1 MSLTNPK
8 IFGLNVK
15 SELTDVKNKNTA
27 LRNLGINPLDLEI
40 IKGSVSSQGMTRYDW
55 FSFSR
60 LEKPIHK
67 NLTRFLGESSVFT
80 DILSVRAGTDQ
91 TLFGNLDI
99 NGSISG
105 SSIRYRFLKDGN
117 AGKLADISTSRVS
130 AWSSSDPRA
139 NNSNLEVQKKARI
152 SYGARVS
159 IISNGKLQFGTQSTA
174 KDALGNAT
182 SPSFNQTTAD
192 PKIIGPAGQPRLQ
205 TTLVPE
211 EREFDSEVPTS
222 KIRCNI
228 NGQEVFLYAMKGI
241 PLTFKGKFRNF
252 SAESRIN
259 YNAGGSVSASWKV
272 VEVDNVNKF
281 ATFKNKGTVNS
292 NISFSSTITR
302 RRFVKFYYNPVHIQ
316 YIKLRSIE
324 LEELPATKL
333 ENCVELDFAY
343 NKLKLFPNFAFIAP
357 KLQTISLMRNPF
369 HLSDNEFERTFNDL
383 ILNKLKCIDSNSTT
397 SNIRVLNMEST
408 FPGSIER
415 HLIPSKL
422 PNLTR
427 LNFARGSGKAFGPDD
442 RPANGVQNSLGV
454 VANAGGDGFCPDI
467 PEGVTDYN
475 IQNND
480 FQNVD
485 LNAILP
491 NNANNAVTVAITDP
505 SNGVVGTGGTSLPS
519 GSYSF
524 KTAENLTNLNVYGNY
539 SLNDSKT
546 RTNPSDETTEN
557 YNLASK
563 NKLTNIN
570 FGNTRLALPNLQSAS
585 VLRTLDFSYNRSG
598 AKNKLVDGP
607 IYLLENCNA
616 LTSVTFYATDLGPIN
631 FPRSFTN
638 ANLERLDLRGTHIK
652 GGTPGIADE
661 SQTEVISTST
671 FSECVK
677 LKQLYI
683 ESDKL
688 LAEPIAS
695 NAFSQNVELQELE
708 IRSTRRIRGEL
719 PSFSTNSKLRTLILN
734 NNNFDGILPNFG
746 SQKDT
751 IHSVDVS
758 NNSFSGDIPGFAN
771 LINLY
776 RLKLH
781 NNAFNGVIL
790 EPNNLPNLHYYYA
803 YNNELTGQ
811 IPNFSTCTNLRE
823 LALYNNQL
831 SAYFVGS
838 FRSLY
843 RIKYFDLSNN
853 RLTQT
858 AQDNIIFDLY
868 ENWNAIKRGGVTI
881 NLRGNVDD
889 NNNNIGPSD
898 EAKEKAVILVGN
910 GWNVSVNGG
919 LT

>member
-40 IKGSVSSQGMTRYDW
+40 IKGSVSSQGMSRYDW

-60 LEKPIHK
+60 LQKPIHK

-80 DILSVRAGTDQ
+80 DILDARAGTDQ

-139 NNSNLEVQKKARI
+139 KNSDLEVQKKARI

-159 IISNGKLQFGTQSTA
+159 IVENGKLEFGTQSDA

-182 SPSFNQTTAD
+182 SPSFNQGV
-192 PKIIGPAGQPRLQ
+192 PGPAGEPRLQ

-211 EREFDSEVPTS
+211 VKEFDSEVPTS
-222 KIRCNI
+222 KIKCNI

-241 PLTFKGKFRNF
+241 PLTFEGKFRNCE
-252 SAESRIN
+252 ATAKIN
-259 YNAGGSVSASWKV
+259 YSSGGQISASWKV
-272 VEVDNVNKF
+272 VEVGNVNKF
-281 ATFKNKGTVNS
+281 SVFRNRGTS
-292 NISFSSTITR
+292 ESDISFSSPVTR
-302 RRFVKFYYNPVHIQ
+302 KRFIKFYYNPVHIQ
-316 YIKLRSIE
+316 SIKLRSVE
-324 LEELPATKL
+324 LRELPATKL
-333 ENCVELDFAY
+333 ENCTELDFAY

-357 KLQTISLMRNPF
+357 KLRTISLMRNPF
-369 HLSDNEFERTFNDL
+369 YQSDNEFERKFNNIVLD
-383 ILNKLKCIDSNSTT
+383 KLKCIDPDSTT
-397 SNIRVLNMEST
+397 SNIRVLNMEGT

-422 PNLTR
+422 PNLTA
-427 LNFARGSGKAFGPDD
+427 LNFARGAGATFTPDD
-442 RPANGVQNSLGV
+442 RSDSGLPN
-454 VANAGGDGFCPDI
+454 NAGGDSFCPDI
-467 PEGVTDYN
+467 PDGVTSYS

-480 FQNVD
+480 FYHVD
-485 LNAILP
+485 LNAISP
-491 NNANNAVTVAITDP
+491 NNANNAVTVAITNP
-505 SNGVVGTGGTSLPS
+505 ENGVVSTAGTSLPS

-524 KTAENLTNLNVYGNY
+524 KTAQNLTSINVYGNY
-539 SLNDSKT
+539 SLSDTKT
-546 RTNPSDETTEN
+546 RTDPDDVTTEN

-563 NKLTNIN
+563 NKLTNLN
-570 FGNTRLALPNLQSAS
+570 FGNTSLALPNLQGAS
-585 VLRTLDFSYNRSG
+585 VLSTLDFSYNRAG
-598 AKNKLVDGP
+598 TKNPLVDGNV
-607 IYLLENCNA
+607 YLLENCNA
-616 LTSVTFYATDLGPIN
+616 LTSVTFYSTNLGSIN
-631 FPRSFTN
+631 FPQRFTN
-638 ANLERLDLRGTHIK
+638 TNLETLDLRGTHIK
-652 GGTPGIADE
+652 GGTPGVADAA
-661 SQTEVISTST
+661 QTEVISTST

-677 LKQLYI
+677 LKSLYI
-683 ESDKL
+683 YSEKL
-688 LAEPIAS
+688 LAKPIAS
-695 NAFSQNVELQELE
+695 NAFAQNVDLELLDIQ
-708 IRSTRRIRGEL
+708 SGDRIGGDL
-719 PSFSTNSKLRTLILN
+719 PSFSTNSKLKTLVLPG
-734 NNNFDGILPNFG
+734 NNFSGNLPNFG
-746 SQKDT
+746 NQKNT
-751 IHSVDVS
+751 IHHVNVE

-771 LINLY
+771 LTNL
-776 RLKLH
+776 RELKLN
-781 NNAFNGVIL
+781 NNAFDGNIL
-790 EPNNLPNLHYYYA
+790 PPNQLPNLYYYYA
-803 YNNELTGQ
+803 YNNQLTGQ
-811 IPNFSTCTNLRE
+811 IPDFSTCTNLRE
-823 LALYNNQL
+823 LSLFNNLL

-889 NNNNIGPSD
+889 KNNNIGPSD
-898 EAKEKAVILVGN
+898 EGKEKAIILVGN
-910 GWNVSVNGG
+910 GWNVAVNGG

>member
-40 IKGSVSSQGMTRYDW
+40 IKGSVSQLGMSRYDW

-60 LEKPIHK
+60 LQKPIYK
-67 NLTRFLGESSVFT
+67 NLTRFLGESTVFT
-80 DILSVRAGTDQ
+80 DILGDRAGTDQ
-91 TLFGNLDI
+91 TLFGNLDV

-139 NNSNLEVQKKARI
+139 NNSDLETQKKARI

-159 IISNGKLQFGTQSTA
+159 IISDGKLQFGEQSAA

-182 SPSFNQTTAD
+182 SPSFNQGV
-192 PKIIGPAGQPRLQ
+192 PGPAGEPRLQ

-211 EREFDSEVPTS
+211 AKEFDSEVPTS

-241 PLTFKGKFRNF
+241 PLTFEGKFRNC
-252 SAESRIN
+252 SASAKIN
-259 YNAGGSVSASWKV
+259 YSAGGQISASWKV

-281 ATFKNKGTVNS
+281 SVFRNKGTVNS
-292 NISFSSTITR
+292 EISFSSPVTR
-302 RRFVKFYYNPVHIQ
+302 KRFIKFYYNPVHIQ
-316 YIKLRSIE
+316 YIKLRSVE
-324 LEELPATKL
+324 LRELPATKL
-333 ENCVELDFAY
+333 EECTELDFAY
-343 NKLKLFPNFAFIAP
+343 NQLKTFPNFAFIAP
-357 KLQTISLMRNPF
+357 KLRIISLMRNPF
-369 HLSDNEFERTFNDL
+369 YKSDNEFERKFNNLVLD
-383 ILNKLKCIDSNSTT
+383 KLKCIDSNSTT
-397 SNIRVLNMEST
+397 SNIRTLNMEGT

-422 PNLTR
+422 PNLTT
-427 LNFARGSGKAFGPDD
+427 LNFSRGAGKNFTPDD
-442 RPANGVQNSLGV
+442 RSDSGLPN
-454 VANAGGDGFCPDI
+454 NAGVDCFCPDI
-467 PEGVTDYN
+467 PDGVTSYS

-480 FQNVD
+480 FYHVD
-485 LNAILP
+485 LNDISP
-491 NNANNAVTVAITDP
+491 NNANNAVTVAITNP
-505 SNGVVGTGGTSLPS
+505 ENGVVSTAGTSLPR

-524 KTAENLTNLNVYGNY
+524 KTAQNLTSINVYGNY
-539 SLNDSKT
+539 SLSDVKT
-546 RTNPSDETTEN
+546 RTDPADVNTEN

-570 FGNTRLALPNLQSAS
+570 FGNTSLALPNLQGAS
-585 VLRTLDFSYNRSG
+585 VLQTLDFSYNRSG
-598 AKNKLVDGP
+598 KKNPLVNGST
-607 IYLLENCNA
+607 YLLENCNSLVSA
-616 LTSVTFYATDLGPIN
+616 TFYSTDLGLIN
-631 FPRSFTN
+631 FPLIFTN
-638 ANLERLDLRGTHIK
+638 PNLETLDLRGTFIK
-652 GGTPGIADE
+652 GGTPGIADAA
-661 SQTEVISTST
+661 QTEVISAST

-677 LKQLYI
+677 LKNLYI
-683 ESDKL
+683 HSNKL
-688 LAEPIAS
+688 LAKPIAS
-695 NAFSQNVELQELE
+695 NAFDQNVDLELLDIQSDN
-708 IRSTRRIRGEL
+708 RVGGDL
-719 PSFSTNSKLRTLILN
+719 PSFSANSKLKTLILPG
-734 NNNFDGILPNFG
+734 NNFSGNLPNFG
-746 SQKDT
+746 NQKNT
-751 IHSVDVS
+751 INSVNVS
-758 NNSFSGDIPGFAN
+758 GNSFSGDIPGFAN
-771 LINLY
+771 LTNL
-776 RLKLH
+776 RELKLH

-790 EPNNLPNLHYYYA
+790 EPNNLPNLYYYYA
-803 YNNELTGQ
+803 YNNQLTGQ
-811 IPNFSTCTNLRE
+811 IPDFSTCTNLRE
-823 LALYNNQL
+823 LSLYNNLL

-889 NNNNIGPSD
+889 KNNNIGPSD
-898 EAKEKAVILVGN
+898 EAKEKAIILVGN